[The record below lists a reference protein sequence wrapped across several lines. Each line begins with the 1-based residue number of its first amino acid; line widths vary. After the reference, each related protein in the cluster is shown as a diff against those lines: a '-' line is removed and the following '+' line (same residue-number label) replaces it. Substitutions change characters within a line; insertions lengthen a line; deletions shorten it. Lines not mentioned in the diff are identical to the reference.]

1 MTLVVFD
8 FKDQSLEQV
17 IDKALVLDKTQT
29 SNNMSI
35 TSLQK
40 SLPTSEELRFRQ
52 AIQGRTCLDLRHS
65 TIECTLRTHCPICH
79 SKAHTI
85 NQCKYNLLNKAV
97 ALVRQIQ
104 PHEDHMEDTN
114 QQHRFRDDDRPR
126 YEDHYWLDRN

>member
-1 MTLVVFD
+1 MKGTFLSALREPLRMTLVVFD
-8 FKDQSLEQV
+8 FKDQSLEQM

-79 SKAHTI
+79 SRDHTI
-85 NQCKYNLLNKAV
+85 KQCEYNLLNKATTP
-97 ALVRQIQ
+97 VRQIEPQ
-104 PHEDHMEDTN
+104 
-114 QQHRFRDDDRPR
+114 DD
-126 YEDHYWLDRN
+126 